1 MVKRVDFVVSAE
13 QPDILQ
19 LYGETEVTKVKL
31 DVAVRPFRVNVDYA
45 TFKMWA
51 AVSFDG
57 EYEMVVYEDR
67 LAMRYNDG
75 RNRDEMT
82 LPHQTPVYKAKC
94 LMIEHEWHYT
104 ECVLPNGLSL
114 CKLPAGYEWRATRR
128 FDFYRGWEW
137 GRKSV
142 QVFNYYLV
150 DPKKMV

>member
-1 MVKRVDFVVSAE
+1 MPSS
-13 QPDILQ
+13 PDILQ

-45 TFKMWA
+45 TFKAWA

-57 EYEMVVYEDR
+57 EYDMVVYEDR

-94 LMIEHEWHYT
+94 LMMEHEWHYT

-114 CKLPAGYEWRATRR
+114 CKLPAGYTRR
-128 FDFYRGWEW
+128 
-137 GRKSV
+137 GR
-142 QVFNYYLV
+142 VFNYHLV